1 MFILVNYSDD
11 FGLDTYGK
19 FATQKE
25 AFESIADVVSR
36 DYADIDIMSMYPF
49 DDRDDC
55 TLYDNGRVY
64 VYAGSNWCNCY
75 NGDLHD
81 HWLIIET

>member
-11 FGLDTYGK
+11 FGLDTYGE
-19 FATQKE
+19 FATNKE
-25 AFESIADVVSR
+25 AFESIADVVKR
-36 DYADIDIMSMYPF
+36 ADDGFDIMSMYPF
-49 DDRDDC
+49 DDGDDC
-55 TLYDNGRVY
+55 TLYDSGRVY

-81 HWLIIET
+81 HWLIIEA

>member
-1 MFILVNYSDD
+1 M
-11 FGLDTYGK
+11 
-19 FATQKE
+19 
-25 AFESIADVVSR
+25 VSR

-81 HWLIIET
+81 HWLIIEV